1 MPSPRQQ
8 LTRRQKYRNR
18 RIAFFGVLA
27 LVLAGL
33 VYVVSAGAAPLPA
46 AAAALSQPEA
56 LTAAAAQPAWP
67 DFGETAI
74 GAVGFD
80 GVLAS
85 SGEQGAVPIASITK
99 MVTALVILEKKPLA
113 AGEQGPNITFTDAD
127 VDIYYDTI
135 AEDGSS
141 APVVAGMVLT
151 EREALEAMLIPSANN
166 YAVSLANWA
175 YGSVDNYLA
184 AASAWIDQHNLTHTT
199 VVDTSGLSAGSMSSP
214 ADLVEIGKMVATNP
228 VLADIVAMTK
238 ADLPTIGVV
247 TNTNKLLGDFGVDG
261 IKTGTTDEAGACL
274 LFSADFTVGSET
286 VTLVGVMLG
295 GDTHPE
301 LNDAIAELIQ
311 SVKPGFQE
319 LTLTEA
325 GAPYASYASAW
336 GQTGQAVAAESKTAL
351 VWSDTPVT
359 GTVTAKPVGT
369 AHSGDAVGSIDFRV
383 GSRTISV
390 PLILDGTVSDPG
402 LGWRLSNPGELF

>member
-8 LTRRQKYRNR
+8 LTRRQIYRRR
-18 RIAFFGVLA
+18 RIALFGGLA
-27 LVLAGL
+27 VVLAGL
-33 VYVVSAGAAPLPA
+33 VFVVSAGAAPLPA
-46 AAAALSQPEA
+46 AAAALSQPEP

-67 DFGETAI
+67 GFGETAI

-85 SGEQGAVPIASITK
+85 SGDQAAVPIASITK
-99 MVTALVILEKKPLA
+99 MVTSLVILEAKPLTV
-113 AGEQGPNITFTDAD
+113 GEQGPNITFTDAD

-141 APVVAGMVLT
+141 APVVAGMVLS
-151 EREALEAMLIPSANN
+151 EREALEAMLLPSANN

-175 YGSVDNYLA
+175 FGSEDAYLA
-184 AASAWIDQHNLTHTT
+184 AASAWISEHKLTATT

-214 ADLVEIGKMVATNP
+214 ADLVEIGKMVAANP
-228 VLADIVAMTK
+228 VLAEIVAMTK

-274 LFSADFTVGSET
+274 LFSADFTVGTET

-295 GDTHPE
+295 GDTHSE
-301 LNDAIAELIQ
+301 LNEAIAALIQ
-311 SVKPGFQE
+311 SVKPGFQQ

-325 GAPYASYASAW
+325 GAPFASYTSAW
-336 GQTGQAVAAESKTAL
+336 GQTSHAVAAEDRSVL
-351 VWSDTPVT
+351 VWSDTPIT
-359 GTVTAKPVGT
+359 GTATAKPVGT
-369 AHSGDAVGSIDFRV
+369 ARSGDSIGSVDFQV

-402 LGWRLSNPGELF
+402 LGWRLSHPGELF